1 MPPLTGVPLMELH
14 QRRYV
19 MTSRTMTGSVL
30 VAGPIGI
37 MVSWLGWSALVGNP
51 DSADHAAMIAA
62 VSQNPETTK
71 WLLGLAGL
79 FSLFMATGLGGL
91 RNSMPGGQGSDYV
104 SMGVLIV
111 TMAITAGLGEIAL
124 TIAAGEVGATGN
136 TAVATTIYLAG
147 NGIGVISTAAIFT
160 GFIAIGLGIY
170 IEKNFNQIIAG
181 LLLIASLSGLVMTLY
196 DYGSQLLI
204 IGYMGMSLSVVA
216 LCVSML
222 RSSY

>member
-1 MPPLTGVPLMELH
+1 MELY

-19 MTSRTMTGSVL
+19 MTSRTMTGRLL
-30 VAGPIGI
+30 VIAPIGMI
-37 MVSWLGWSALVGNP
+37 VSWFGWSALAGNP
-51 DSADHAAMIAA
+51 DSSDHAAMIIA
-62 VSQNPETTK
+62 VSQNPESTK

-79 FSLFMATGLGGL
+79 FSLFMATGLSGF

-104 SMGVLIV
+104 SMGVLIT

-136 TAVATTIYLAG
+136 TSAAATIYVAG

-160 GFIAIGLGIY
+160 GFLAIGLGLY
-170 IEKNFNQIIAG
+170 IEKNFNQIIVG
-181 LLLIASLSGLVMTLY
+181 LLLIASLFGLVMTLY
-196 DYGSQLLI
+196 DYGSQLLV

-216 LCVSML
+216 LGVSML
-222 RSSY
+222 RSSN